1 MEFCLKVTL
10 KDLAKICG
18 CSVTSVSRALK
29 NSDTISKEL
38 RDTVQSKA
46 RELGYVP
53 NLLAGSMRSGYTNT
67 IALIIQDL
75 RNPFYSLLA
84 KYVEEYSYSLGY
96 SIIIMTTNED
106 PEREKGCVISA
117 IQKGVDGILYL
128 PLQRDEGS
136 IELLRKNNVPFVL
149 VGRLFDDSNC
159 NYVVVD
165 DKKGAYLVTDHLIKQ
180 GNKRILFLNSF
191 MHIYSARQRLAG
203 FQLALQENNLPF
215 IESDVLNISMGL
227 GETNKVINELF
238 EHKNPYTALFCF
250 CDIMAFEAIYSL
262 NKLGYR
268 VPEDLAVAANDD
280 IHSDIVM
287 PIKVTTCG
295 FSRKE
300 MAQYAVDELINNI
313 RHVSGE
319 SQNLEFFQHT
329 IDTYLSLGQT
339 T

>member
-1 MEFCLKVTL
+1 MKVTL
-10 KDLAKICG
+10 KDLAQICG

-29 NSDTISKEL
+29 NSDTISKAL
-38 RDTVQSKA
+38 RDTVQAKA

-53 NLLAGSMRSGYTNT
+53 NLLARSMRSGYTNT
-67 IALIIQDL
+67 IALILQDL

-84 KYVEEYSYSLGY
+84 KYIEEYAHSLGY
-96 SIIIMTTNED
+96 SIIIMTTCENTD
-106 PEREKGCVISA
+106 MEKECVKSA

-128 PLQRDEGS
+128 PVQKDDYG
-136 IELLRKNNVPFVL
+136 IELLRKNNIPFVI
-149 VGRLFDDSNC
+149 VGRLFDDTNY
-159 NYVVVD
+159 NYVIAD

-191 MHIYSARQRLAG
+191 MHIYSAKQRLHG
-203 FQLALQENNLPF
+203 FKMALRENKLPF
-215 IESDVLNISMGL
+215 IESDVLNISMEL
-227 GETNKVINELF
+227 GETEKIINKLF
-238 EHKNPYTALFCF
+238 GQKNDFSALFCF

-268 VPEDLAVAANDD
+268 IPEDIAVAANDD

-295 FSRKE
+295 FSRKDL
-300 MAQYAVDELINNI
+300 AQNAVDALISNMSNI
-313 RHVSGE
+313 RDE
-319 SQNLEFFQHT
+319 SHIQVFFQRV
-329 IDTYLSLGQT
+329 IDTNLSVGQT